1 MHYNLCEVIS
11 VYTTIVINNNGHF
24 SVTYVLLQR
33 LLQIMTIKDQMVV
46 LLKWLSYDVS
56 ALISCY
62 ADTFV
67 LLHAMCNFK
76 YKPNGFHLVF
86 VL

>member
-1 MHYNLCEVIS
+1 VHYNLCEVIS
-11 VYTTIVINNNGHF
+11 VYTSIIINNNGHY
-24 SVTYVLLQR
+24 SEKYVLLQR
-33 LLQIMTIKDQMVV
+33 TLQIMTIKDQMVV
-46 LLKWLSYDVS
+46 LLKWLSYHVS

-67 LLHAMCNFK
+67 LLRAMCNFR
-76 YKPNGFHLVF
+76 YKHLVF